1 MADVRATPVAV
12 VDCHTM
18 LVKGEILDWSLLYV
32 HRDQGPHLAKGE
44 ILEGKPGSLASEP
57 CDLYTLGPCPASSI
71 YLTL

>member
-1 MADVRATPVAV
+1 MALGKMRSPSNVRATPVAV
-12 VDCHTM
+12 VDRHTM
-18 LVKGEILDWSLLYV
+18 LA
-32 HRDQGPHLAKGE
+32 RGE